1 MSLRNQKFYRAK
13 GEVTIKKNE
22 TSGASEMK
30 IHWARACLVSSMVP
44 FKKVPWIFFYFSRSR
59 LILCPLLP
67 LHAPSVHTCRENIH
81 THKIKQK
88 VSPWHLYQVF
98 TWGLLIW
105 RHPIIMP
112 VSGPG
117 GFQRNNQNKTQKE
130 ATYTW
135 GSKVSSNY
143 KSYLWIYG
151 WTPNCPTQ
159 DSRPLSPTC
168 DQRVLSEVTWKN
180 KPKEYGESKHK
191 QVPGRIQ
198 INELQVREAN
208 GCDHSWR
215 EKHQNTVPEFTN
227 YDTLTGYP
235 GGWGQAPWCP
245 FSVHQ
250 KSAWRPV
257 QCQKGKVQGW
267 HDHLYLTRMAAS
279 HISFTLHFL

>member
-1 MSLRNQKFYRAK
+1 MRPQGLVRWQFIGQGHVWFLAWCLLRRYLESSSTSLIQ
-13 GEVTIKKNE
+13 
-22 TSGASEMK
+22 AS
-30 IHWARACLVSSMVP
+30 ASACSQCTHMQR
-44 FKKVPWIFFYFSRSR
+44 K
-59 LILCPLLP
+59 
-67 LHAPSVHTCRENIH
+67 IH

-88 VSPWHLYQVF
+88 VSPWHPYQVF

-105 RHPIIMP
+105 RHPIIMS

-130 ATYTW
+130 ATCTW

-168 DQRVLSEVTWKN
+168 DQRVLSEVTGKN
-180 KPKEYGESKHK
+180 KPEEYGESKHK

-198 INELQVREAN
+198 INELQVREAD

-215 EKHQNTVPEFTN
+215 EKRENTVPEFTR
-227 YDTLTGYP
+227 
-235 GGWGQAPWCP
+235 GWGQAPWCP

-250 KSAWRPV
+250 KSAWRAV
-257 QCQKGKVQGW
+257 QCQKGQVQG
-267 HDHLYLTRMAAS
+267 
-279 HISFTLHFL
+279 

>member
-1 MSLRNQKFYRAK
+1 MQRK
-13 GEVTIKKNE
+13 
-22 TSGASEMK
+22 
-30 IHWARACLVSSMVP
+30 
-44 FKKVPWIFFYFSRSR
+44 
-59 LILCPLLP
+59 
-67 LHAPSVHTCRENIH
+67 IH

-88 VSPWHLYQVF
+88 VSSWHPYQVF

-105 RHPIIMP
+105 RHPIIMS

-130 ATYTW
+130 ATCTW

-151 WTPNCPTQ
+151 WTPNCPIQ

-168 DQRVLSEVTWKN
+168 DQRVLSEVTGKN
-180 KPKEYGESKHK
+180 KPEEYGESKHK

-198 INELQVREAN
+198 INELQVREAD

-215 EKHQNTVPEFTN
+215 EKRQNTVPEFTR
-227 YDTLTGYP
+227 
-235 GGWGQAPWCP
+235 GWGQAPWCP

-250 KSAWRPV
+250 KSAWRAV
-257 QCQKGKVQGW
+257 QCQKGQVQG
-267 HDHLYLTRMAAS
+267 
-279 HISFTLHFL
+279 